1 MFVIVSNLVRCL
13 DFRKK
18 TQYFYLAPESSTAWP
33 EMNQQ
38 FSKEIEDEANGYFQR
53 IYNQPPNPTLSV
65 DDVRLLYCI

>member
-1 MFVIVSNLVRCL
+1 MNHSVI
-13 DFRKK
+13 
-18 TQYFYLAPESSTAWP
+18 AAAESSTAWP

-65 DDVRLLYCI
+65 DDVSLKGYP